1 MEIKLFKPHAKQR
14 ECIDKIEGSTS
25 KYFIIN
31 CGRQFGK
38 SMLSENLLLKWSLET
53 PNTTGF
59 WVSPI
64 YSQAKK
70 VYDEL
75 CKALQETGLI
85 LTTNRSELWIKLIN
99 GSTIHFKSGEKPD
112 NLRGYTLDWLIIDEA
127 AFVKDE
133 IWTEVLRPATLVKG
147 KRVIFISTPKGKN
160 YFYNLYQRG
169 VSTEYPDY
177 VSLKYTSYDTP
188 YISPEEIEDAKQTL
202 PTDIFRQEI
211 LAEFIED
218 GGEVFKNYQQIQLEV
233 MWRKPSEDERYWAG
247 IDLGRQNDFTVVTIL
262 NNYNQVCYIYR
273 ENKNNWS
280 NIVDNVVDVLRK
292 YNARALI
299 EVNSIGDVIYEQIRR
314 KYNKIEPFNTTN
326 KSKEEIINN
335 LIVNIN
341 DQILTLPTKELF
353 EPLDTELKVFTFEWS
368 PKSRKV
374 RYFAPAGFHDDT
386 IMSLA
391 LAVESKRQLVPKKY
405 VVV

>member
-1 MEIKLFKPHAKQR
+1 
-14 ECIDKIEGSTS
+14 
-25 KYFIIN
+25 
-31 CGRQFGK
+31 
-38 SMLSENLLLKWSLET
+38 MLSENLLLEWSLEN

-75 CKALQETGLI
+75 CKALNDTGLI

-169 VSTEYPDY
+169 VSNEYPDY

-188 YISPEEIEDAKQTL
+188 FISQEEIEDAKQTL

-218 GGEVFKNYQQIQLEV
+218 GGEVFKNYTDIQLEV
-233 MWRKPSEDERYWAG
+233 MWRKPSSEERYWAG
-247 IDLGRQNDFTVVTIL
+247 IDLGRQNDFTVLTIL

-280 NIVDNVVDVLRK
+280 NIVDNIVSLLQK
-292 YNARALI
+292 YNAKTLI
-299 EVNSIGDVIYEQIRR
+299 EVNSIGDVIYEQIKKR
-314 KYNKIEPFNTTN
+314 YSKIEPFHTTN

-353 EPLDTELKVFTFEWS
+353 EPLDTELKVFTYEWS
-368 PKSRKV
+368 PNTRKV
-374 RYFAPAGFHDDT
+374 RYTAPAGFHDDCV
-386 IMSLA
+386 MSLA
-391 LAVESKRQLVPKKY
+391 LAVESKRQLLPKKY
-405 VVV
+405 VVI

>member
-1 MEIKLFKPHAKQR
+1 MEVKLFKPHTKQR
-14 ECIDKIEGSTS
+14 ECIDRIEGSSS

-75 CKALQETGLI
+75 NKALDDTGLV
-85 LTTNRSELWIKLIN
+85 LTTNRSELWIKLLN

-169 VSTEYPDY
+169 MSNDYPDY

-188 YISPEEIEDAKQTL
+188 YISKEEIEDAKQTL

-218 GGEVFKNYQQIQLEV
+218 GGEVFKNYTDIQTEV
-233 MWRKPSEDERYWAG
+233 MWRKPSPDERYWAG
-247 IDLGRQNDFTVVTIL
+247 LDLGRQNDYTVLTIL

-273 ENKNNWS
+273 ENKTNWV
-280 NIVDNVVDVLRK
+280 NIIDNVVSILNQ
-292 YNARALI
+292 YNAKLLI
-299 EVNSIGDVIYEQIRR
+299 EVNSIGDVIYEQIKR
-314 KYNKIEPFNTTN
+314 KYSKIEPFNTTN

-353 EPLDTELKVFTFEWS
+353 EPLDTELKVFTFEWN
-368 PKSRKV
+368 PRSRKV
-374 RYFAPAGFHDDT
+374 RYFSPSGFHDDCV
-386 IMSLA
+386 MSLA
-391 LAVESKRQLVPKKY
+391 LAVESKRQLLPKKY